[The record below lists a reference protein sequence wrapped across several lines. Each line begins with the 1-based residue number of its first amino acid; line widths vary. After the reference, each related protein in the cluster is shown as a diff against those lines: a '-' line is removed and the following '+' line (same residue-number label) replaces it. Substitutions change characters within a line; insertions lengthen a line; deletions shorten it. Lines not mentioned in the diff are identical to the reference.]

1 MHFVHSQHTLWDLRI
16 WFWLDGMDQIG
27 KFDCILD
34 EEDRNIVSN
43 NIYQQVWLGGEHSQ
57 EEL

>member
-1 MHFVHSQHTLWDLRI
+1 VHSQHTLWDLRV

-43 NIYQQVWLGGEHSQ
+43 NIYQQVWLEGEHSQ